1 MSPKLLSSS
10 LAAGAVFSLIVS
22 AQAPAQQTPPPTQ
35 QPTATSEQQKD
46 ATSPQSITV
55 SGCVLKE
62 SSVLKRGAMASAT
75 MGAGMG
81 DEFVLIQAKL
91 NDSPSAT
98 EKPEAGAAPA
108 QPNEP
113 VGTSGS
119 EKNFG
124 KVYRLTGEK
133 ENDLK
138 NYVGQRVSIVGMF
151 KHEEDAKAD
160 AGAVGTS
167 GQGGEL
173 TAANTPEITITSI
186 TPSTGSCSVPAI
198 K

>member
-1 MSPKLLSSS
+1 MLS
-10 LAAGAVFSLIVS
+10 LMVS
-22 AQAPAQQTPPPTQ
+22 AQPAAQQTTPSPTQ
-35 QPTATSEQQKD
+35 QPSAVSEQQKD

-62 SSVLKRGAMASAT
+62 SSVLKRGAIGSAT

-81 DEFVLIQAKL
+81 DEFVLTQAKL
-91 NDSPSAT
+91 SDSKTAT

-113 VGTSGS
+113 AGTSGS
-119 EKNFG
+119 ANFG

-138 NYVGQRVSIVGMF
+138 NYVGQRVEIVGMF
-151 KHEEDAKAD
+151 KHEEDAKAE

-167 GQGGEL
+167 GRPAGEL
-173 TAANTPEITITSI
+173 TTANTPEITITSV
-186 TPSTGSCSVPAI
+186 TPSTGSCPVPAV